1 MAEPTGT
8 PSQPTI
14 AGAQGVSPGGQV
26 RNLGGAMSVQPG
38 KEVQDQGQQLQVTP
52 EKTPAE
58 GQQTPQTQQE
68 TPAPAAKEAPAATG
82 EDAPD
87 PRFEPYTK
95 ELTEKGT
102 LSAESITKAAKEFGV
117 SEKVVKAY
125 VDAQAANLQTNN
137 DPATI
142 ALHSAQVG
150 AVQEQAG
157 GDKAW
162 EAYREWAATNDP
174 DSLQLIGEAVGG
186 NSPAVS
192 KIVVKAAM
200 EKAKAQGYG
209 APRDITNSTQGATPA
224 GAQGFAS
231 TTEQNAAIND
241 PRYKKDAAYRKGVEA
256 RILATSL

>member
-1 MAEPTGT
+1 MADT
-8 PSQPTI
+8 PPPSNVPG
-14 AGAQGVSPGGQV
+14 AAQGVSPGGTV
-26 RNLGGAMSVQPG
+26 KNLGGAMSVQPG
-38 KEVQDQGQQLQVTP
+38 QEVQDQSGTIQVAP
-52 EKTPAE
+52 ERQTPAE
-58 GQQTPQTQQE
+58 KELAAREAAQAPPVQQE
-68 TPAPAAKEAPAATG
+68 TPAPAVQE
-82 EDAPD
+82 EAPD
-87 PRFEPYTK
+87 PRFEPYTT

-102 LSAESITKAAKEFGV
+102 LSPESITKAAKEFGV

-125 VDAQAANLQTNN
+125 VDAQAANLATNN
-137 DPATI
+137 DPATV

-162 EAYREWAATNDP
+162 EAYREWASTNDP

-209 APRDITNSTQGATPA
+209 APRDATNSAQGAPQSGTQGFNSAA
-224 GAQGFAS
+224 
-231 TTEQNAAIND
+231 EQNAAIRD
-241 PRYKKDAAYRKGVEA
+241 PKYKTDAKYRKSVED
-256 RILATSL
+256 RIAVTQF